1 MSYNA
6 IRENKILAKI
16 SGFTVYPIF
25 ISFTHLSLPS
35 RARCLCHS
43 QVILNTIILRAT
55 IAVNV
60 HNKKD
65 KRGHNNRF

>member
-1 MSYNA
+1 MSKYHIVGNHM
-6 IRENKILAKI
+6 RRLN
-16 SGFTVYPIF
+16 YPIF

-43 QVILNTIILRAT
+43 QVIFNTIILRAT

-60 HNKKD
+60 HIKKD
-65 KRGHNNRF
+65 KRGHYNRF